1 MHSKNNLITSNVFEK
16 ERATKKININIT
28 YLHLQT
34 TFFNK
39 ESKFLS
45 QEKVS
50 EVIQK
55 VPLLRRGGGTVI
67 EKRTKTNREK
77 GCPSMSAFLKKLLR
91 FSKWSFTVFLL
102 IIMAVWNI
110 KQTIM
115 KDCNIQSCQWMGCDR
130 FRQSTQ
136 DHQSGLC

>member
-1 MHSKNNLITSNVFEK
+1 MFEK

-55 VPLLRRGGGTVI
+55 VPLLRRGGRVT
-67 EKRTKTNREK
+67 EKRTKQTGRMDVLA
-77 GCPSMSAFLKKLLR
+77 CAHFHLFKKNAEIFKMKLYSYSL
-91 FSKWSFTVFLL
+91 VFP
-102 IIMAVWNI
+102 IDYNG
-110 KQTIM
+110 TM
-115 KDCNIQSCQWMGCDR
+115 KY
-130 FRQSTQ
+130 
-136 DHQSGLC
+136 